1 MNVNTVRQPDAQLP
15 RPGDVVAG
23 KYRIESVVG
32 TGGMGV
38 VLGAVD
44 VSLGRPVAIK
54 FLSPSK
60 SRKESAIAR
69 FHREARAA
77 AALQSEH
84 VARVF
89 EVGTLPNG
97 APFIVMEHLRG
108 ADLSQVLLGRGA
120 LTIEEACDYIL
131 QACEALGEA
140 HTRGIVHR
148 DLKPQNL
155 FLTQRPDGS
164 PCIKV
169 LDFGISKAND
179 EETQNLTSTDVVMGT
194 PLYMSPE
201 QVRSLK
207 NVDARSDIWALGSI
221 LFELLTASP
230 IYEAPS
236 ASALCAMIA
245 MDPPTPLRARRP
257 QAPAELEALILRC
270 LHKDPMGRF
279 PDVAALAEALA
290 PFASVRGR
298 ESATRISRVV
308 RAGAAV
314 PLGYGSTPSNP
325 AAPHAMS
332 GGMTTAGD
340 STRGSLNPTYPSH
353 PSQPVPSVSNYPPPM
368 MAGAPMQH
376 RPSMPHQTTQE
387 TWQSTQTGQA
397 PPKKGTSA
405 ILVALFGVLT
415 GIVLLALAFGAGWY
429 FLVYREEASTAAKTT
444 PSAAPPA
451 TTVAAM
457 TTPTVTTPTTTTTTT
472 TATATATQTAPR
484 PTPTAVKDAG
494 AGPVAQ
500 KDAGVNPNQAEEERR
515 AALARAAANNCRHH
529 DSFLHRPNLTPDD
542 RKKFAEQTRTFT
554 CNKAPHEQARCERNL
569 CLEACGIL
577 NDNTC
582 IMMQKARPEPTF

>member
-54 FLSPSK
+54 FLAPSK

-89 EVGTLPNG
+89 EVGTLPNA

-120 LTIEEACDYIL
+120 LSIEEACDYVL

-179 EETQNLTSTDVVMGT
+179 DETQNLTSTGTVMGT

-207 NVDARSDIWALGSI
+207 NVDARSDVWALGII
-221 LFELLTASP
+221 LFELLTG
-230 IYEAPS
+230 APVYIAPT
-236 ASALCAMIA
+236 ASALCTMIA
-245 MDPPTPLRARRP
+245 MDPPTPLRAKRP
-257 QAPAELEALILRC
+257 DAPSQLEAVILRC
-270 LHKDPMGRF
+270 LEKDPASRF
-279 PDVAALAEALA
+279 PNVGALADALA
-290 PFASVRGR
+290 PYATERGR
-298 ESATRISRVV
+298 QSASRISRMISVT
-308 RAGAAV
+308 GPTGLV
-314 PLGYGSTPSNP
+314 PASPP
-325 AAPHAMS
+325 ALVLAP
-332 GGMTTAGD
+332 TTAG
-340 STRGSLNPTYPSH
+340 PT
-353 PSQPVPSVSNYPPPM
+353 
-368 MAGAPMQH
+368 
-376 RPSMPHQTTQE
+376 
-387 TWQSTQTGQA
+387 TQTGWQQ
-397 PPKKGTSA
+397 PP
-405 ILVALFGVLT
+405 
-415 GIVLLALAFGAGWY
+415 
-429 FLVYREEASTAAKTT
+429 
-444 PSAAPPA
+444 
-451 TTVAAM
+451 
-457 TTPTVTTPTTTTTTT
+457 
-472 TATATATQTAPR
+472 
-484 PTPTAVKDAG
+484 
-494 AGPVAQ
+494 
-500 KDAGVNPNQAEEERR
+500 
-515 AALARAAANNCRHH
+515 
-529 DSFLHRPNLTPDD
+529 
-542 RKKFAEQTRTFT
+542 
-554 CNKAPHEQARCERNL
+554 
-569 CLEACGIL
+569 
-577 NDNTC
+577 
-582 IMMQKARPEPTF
+582 